1 MNGLVIGVTR
11 EINPQE
17 SRVGLTPA
25 GVDALV
31 RSGHQVLVE
40 QNAGAGSGFSDEA
53 YRAVGARMVSSA
65 EAWQGADMIIKVK
78 EPLAQEWDLF
88 RQGQVIFTYF
98 HLAPEPELTRAL
110 IEKKVVAIAYETVEL
125 ADGSL
130 PLLIPMSEVAGRMSI
145 QVGAASL
152 EKPREGKG
160 ILLGGVPGVSPAHVV
175 IIGGGTV
182 GVSALKRAVGM
193 GARVTVIDA
202 NLNRLRYL
210 DDVFQ
215 GQIETLASNRYNI
228 AASVRSADL
237 LIGGV
242 LIHGAC
248 APMLVTRDMVRS
260 MEKGS
265 VIVDVAIDQGGCIE
279 TVDHFTTHQDPVYV
293 KHGVVHYAVANMPG
307 AVPRTSTLALT
318 NATLPYTL
326 KLANKGWIQAVRED
340 PALARG
346 VNVVDG
352 KVTYAAV
359 AVAHGLPYT
368 PLVGACLL
376 PPP

>member
-1 MNGLVIGVTR
+1 MAEVIVGVPK
-11 EINPQE
+11 EIKPQE
-17 SRVGLTPA
+17 SRVGMTPA

-31 RSGHQVLVE
+31 RQGCQVLVE
-40 QNAGAGSGFSDEA
+40 QEAGAGSGFHDDA
-53 YRAVGARMVSSA
+53 YRAVGARLVSA
-65 EAWQGADMIIKVK
+65 EEAWQGASMIVKVK
-78 EPLAQEWDLF
+78 EPLPQEYELF
-88 RQGQVIFTYF
+88 KPGQVLFTYF
-98 HLAPEPELTRAL
+98 HLAPEPELTRTL
-110 IEKKVVAIAYETVEL
+110 VEKKVVAIAYETVEL

-145 QVGAASL
+145 QVGAAFL
-152 EKPREGKG
+152 EKPHQGKG
-160 ILLGGVPGVSPAHVV
+160 VLLGGVPGVPPAHVV

-182 GVSALKRAVGM
+182 GTSALKRAIGM

-210 DDVFQ
+210 DDVFH
-215 GQIETLASNRYNI
+215 GQIETLASNRFNI
-228 AASVRSADL
+228 AASVSGADL

-242 LIHGAC
+242 LVHGAR
-248 APMLVTRDMVRS
+248 APKLVTADMVSS

-279 TVDHFTTHQDPVYV
+279 TIDHCTTHHDPVYI
-293 KHGVVHYAVANMPG
+293 KYDVVHYAVANMPG

-318 NATLPYTL
+318 NATLPYA
-326 KLANKGWIQAVRED
+326 LALADKGWKQAVAED

-359 AVAHGLPYT
+359 AEAHGLPYV
-368 PLVGACLL
+368 PLAEAL
-376 PPP
+376 